1 MRAQSWIVTVLVVT
15 GGVRY
20 AQGQGP
26 QLVNLTQQ
34 GKLGSGTTLPA
45 SCKTG
50 QVFFKSDAPSG
61 ANVYACTAQ
70 NAWTVQGVPSAGSG
84 IVVSGNAIAVEDAV
98 VPMYY
103 TGTGAPTIACV
114 TGRDF
119 YVDTAAGS
127 VYFCKAAGQW
137 QAAFDPND
145 PSNFWLVEEFPS
157 GKVDEAYIGTNGW
170 FVNNIAGGC
179 TLVYERGLANRPGVM
194 DLQASGANGGCSVS
208 LDGLLPS
215 PASTVWKA
223 KWSWSATS
231 AATTSNFA
239 IRIGVGNGAN
249 TNAVPTDGLWV
260 KLLQG
265 TDTRWQYELY
275 SGGSLVGSVDSGVAF
290 GADNLYTA
298 QLRGDGTKW
307 YVALST
313 NGGAYSTEKS
323 VCSSGCDLAGAL
335 PTIAVGPF
343 ASILH
348 GAAVDGATKKLYVD
362 RFSVQITGVVR

>member
-1 MRAQSWIVTVLVVT
+1 MLVA
-15 GGVRY
+15 GGVR
-20 AQGQGP
+20 QMGGQTA
-26 QLVNLTQQ
+26 VDLTRQ

-70 NAWTVQGVPSAGSG
+70 NVWTAEGVASAGSG

-103 TGTGAPTIACV
+103 AGTGVPTIACT

-119 YVDTAAGS
+119 YVDTTVGI
-127 VYFCKAAGQW
+127 VYICKATGQW

-145 PSNFWLVEEFPS
+145 ASTYWMVEEFPS
-157 GKVDEAYIGTNGW
+157 SNAGGPYVGTHGW
-170 FVNNIAGGC
+170 AVNNVAGGC
-179 TLVYERGLANRPGVM
+179 AAVFERGLTNRPGVL

-208 LDGLLPS
+208 LDGLLPTLAT
-215 PASTVWKA
+215 PTWKA
-223 KWSWSATS
+223 KWSWSAASAFTS
-231 AATTSNFA
+231 SNFA
-239 IRIGVGNGAN
+239 IRIGIGNGASS
-249 TNAVPTDGLWV
+249 NAVPTDGVWV

-275 SGGSLVGSVDSGVAF
+275 SGGTLVGAVDSGVTF

-298 QLRGDGTKW
+298 QFRGDGSKW

-313 NGGAYSTEKS
+313 NGGALSTEKS
-323 VCSSGCDLAGAL
+323 ICSSGCDLTGAL
-335 PTIAVGPF
+335 PTVPVGPF

-348 GAAVDGATKKLYVD
+348 SATADGAAKKLYVD
-362 RFSVQITGVVR
+362 RFPIQVAGVVR